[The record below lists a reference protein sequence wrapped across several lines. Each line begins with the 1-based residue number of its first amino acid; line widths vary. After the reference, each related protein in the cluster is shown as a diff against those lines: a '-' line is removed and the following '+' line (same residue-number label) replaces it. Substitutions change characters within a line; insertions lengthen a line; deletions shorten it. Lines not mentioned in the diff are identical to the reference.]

1 MPKLNQQ
8 QVIEE
13 YLKTLEEQAKESSVQ
28 LVKEVSFAFVFGFA
42 QSDFKSLLGSL
53 SLTQKQLQLIDERY
67 AKGAKQ

>member
-13 YLKTLEEQAKESSVQ
+13 YLKTLEEQAKESSTQ
-28 LVKEVSFAFVFGFA
+28 LVKEVSFAFMYGYA
-42 QSDFKSLLGSL
+42 QSDFKFLLGEL
-53 SLTQKQLQLIDERY
+53 LLTQEQLQIIDERY